1 MQDVTKRDGGDADP
15 HRLDAPQSSRLRRIG
30 DIVLRWRE
38 ASILL
43 ACVLLAVYFQS
54 TNSTFLSVS
63 NIKNLIDFTA
73 TTAIIA
79 AGEVMVLV
87 CGELDLSVGMVYAL
101 VPFVMHFLIADGV
114 PSGAA
119 MVLALAAAGMIG
131 LVNGAITTFLSVPAF
146 VTTLGTMFLINGL
159 TLTISGGFPVEPQA
173 GAVFTAAF
181 GGSPWAR
188 LAWALAIAIVLQFV
202 LNRTRFGLHTIA
214 TGGNLVAAA
223 EVGIKVT
230 SIKISNFVL
239 CSVLGGFAGVI
250 ELIPHRLD
258 RSARGRIRDHVHGH
272 RLGGDRR
279 HASDRR
285 LRNCHRR
292 PRRRAG
298 AGDPPGRLHAQRGER
313 LHFRHDPRRRD
324 PFDHGVQR
332 PADHVAGTGR
342 RMMATPV
349 GPEVLRAEHVEKS
362 FGKIVALR
370 DVNLTLR
377 RGEVL
382 GLLGDNGAGK
392 STLMKIFTGY
402 YRPSAGQLYFEG
414 RPVQFR
420 SVSHARS
427 LGVEA
432 VYQDLALVNELNV
445 YRNMFLQREP
455 VFGGPLGIL
464 DESQM
469 RRRAIEMLERM
480 RVRIPSVDV
489 DVAKLSGGQRQAVA
503 IARSVY
509 QKAKVLLLDEPTAAM
524 GAKELA
530 LILELIQRLK
540 ESGEVAMIIVAH
552 NYAQIFDVCDRINLV
567 EEGAITFDKP
577 TSETSVQEMT
587 DRVVRE
593 YRSAREVMRL
603 RRP

>member
-1 MQDVTKRDGGDADP
+1 MQDVTKRDGGDADS

-101 VPFVMHFLIADGV
+101 VPFVMHFLIADGI

-250 ELIPHRLD
+250 DSFRIGSIDPLAGGSEIMFMAIA
-258 RSARGRIRDHVHGH
+258 SAVI
-272 RLGGDRR
+272 GGTLLTGG
-279 HASDRR
+279 S
-285 LRNCHRR
+285 
-292 PRRRAG
+292 
-298 AGDPPGRLHAQRGER
+298 
-313 LHFRHDPRRRD
+313 
-324 PFDHGVQR
+324 
-332 PADHVAGTGR
+332 GTVIG
-342 RMMATPV
+342 
-349 GPEVLRAEHVEKS
+349 
-362 FGKIVALR
+362 
-370 DVNLTLR
+370 
-377 RGEVL
+377 
-382 GLLGDNGAGK
+382 
-392 STLMKIFTGY
+392 
-402 YRPSAGQLYFEG
+402 
-414 RPVQFR
+414 
-420 SVSHARS
+420 
-427 LGVEA
+427 
-432 VYQDLALVNELNV
+432 ALVGALA
-445 YRNMFLQREP
+445 
-455 VFGGPLGIL
+455 LGIL
-464 DESQM
+464 QDGFTLNGVS
-469 RRRAIEMLERM
+469 A
-480 RVRIPSVDV
+480 
-489 DVAKLSGGQRQAVA
+489 
-503 IARSVY
+503 
-509 QKAKVLLLDEPTAAM
+509 
-524 GAKELA
+524 
-530 LILELIQRLK
+530 
-540 ESGEVAMIIVAH
+540 
-552 NYAQIFDVCDRINLV
+552 F
-567 EEGAITFDKP
+567 TFDMILGAAILL
-577 TSETSVQEMT
+577 TMAFN
-587 DRVVRE
+587 VRLTMW
-593 YRSAREVMRL
+593 RERGGG
-603 RRP
+603 